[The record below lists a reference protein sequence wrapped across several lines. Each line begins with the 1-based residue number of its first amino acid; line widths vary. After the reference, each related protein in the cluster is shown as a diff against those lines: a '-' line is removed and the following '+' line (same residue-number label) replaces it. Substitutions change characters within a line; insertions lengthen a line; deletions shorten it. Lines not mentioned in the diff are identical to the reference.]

1 MRYVLPL
8 LCFAGVAL
16 AAPLPPS
23 QPDDPDLRLGA
34 NCSGAPDADDILA
47 ALPPRLSE
55 LVVLWP
61 RAGATKSA
69 PCRSVGRLSIVDHR
83 GLLLTLSFVFG
94 DVPTAGYRPW
104 FPNEGDDRPSPDR
117 NGPPRNEYVWVPR
130 NEVPMHVVL
139 AGSPST
145 SEENF
150 EGATSFL
157 ERGDVLEPLL
167 SLATH

>member
-1 MRYVLPL
+1 MDDVL
-8 LCFAGVAL
+8 
-16 AAPLPPS
+16 
-23 QPDDPDLRLGA
+23 
-34 NCSGAPDADDILA
+34 N
-47 ALPPRLSE
+47 ALPQRLSE

-61 RAGATKSA
+61 RAGATKST
-69 PCRSVGRLSIVDHR
+69 PCRSVGRLTIVDHR

-94 DVPTAGYRPW
+94 DAPSPGYRPW
-104 FPNEGDDRPSPDR
+104 FPNEGEDRSSPNR
-117 NGPPRNEYVWVPR
+117 SGPPRNEYVWIPR
-130 NEVPMHVVL
+130 DGVPMHVVL

-167 SLATH
+167 SLAAR